1 MSRIDA
7 NMSKVMTDMMME
19 KRLAAQRAQDKP
31 IRAVQQ
37 PKPIPTLDTN
47 KVNNDPPL
55 KLYEPGN
62 KNIRRL

>member
-7 NMSKVMTDMMME
+7 NMSKVASDMLLE
-19 KRLAAQRAQDKP
+19 KRLANQKAQEKP
-31 IRAVQQ
+31 IKAVQQ
-37 PKPIPTLDTN
+37 PKPIPTLDTT

-62 KNIRRL
+62 KNMRRL